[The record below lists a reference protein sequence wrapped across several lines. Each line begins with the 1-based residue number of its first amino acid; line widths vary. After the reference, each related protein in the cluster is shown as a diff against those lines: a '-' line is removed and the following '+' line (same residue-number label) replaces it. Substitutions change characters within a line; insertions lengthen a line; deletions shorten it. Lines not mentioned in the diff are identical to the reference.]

1 MTHVRGLLSEQAG
14 SPTRKGRKVPI
25 TLRIDEARFHKLTLL
40 AEAENRT
47 PTNYVETAL
56 LRDMAAKEEA
66 ARMITMLAPADVA
79 DTAPAA
85 LLRTEGESDERYA
98 ERSLLFD
105 RLFAIPDSD
114 D

>member
-1 MTHVRGLLSEQAG
+1 MTRARGSLSKQAA
-14 SPTRKGRKVPI
+14 SPTRKVPI

-56 LRDMAAKEEA
+56 LRDMAAQEEA
-66 ARMITMLAPADVA
+66 ARTITMLVPADAINAV
-79 DTAPAA
+79 PAA
-85 LLRTEGESDERYA
+85 LLRTDGESDERYA

-105 RLFAIPDSD
+105 RLFAIPDVD

>member
-1 MTHVRGLLSEQAG
+1 MTS
-14 SPTRKGRKVPI
+14 TRNSTSIPRKVPI

-66 ARMITMLAPADVA
+66 ARAITMFVAPEAA
-79 DTAPAA
+79 TATPGP
-85 LLRTEGESDERYA
+85 LLRSEGESDDRYA
-98 ERSLLFD
+98 ERSSLFD
-105 RLFAIPDSD
+105 RLFAIPDNGDS
-114 D
+114 

>member
-1 MTHVRGLLSEQAG
+1 
-14 SPTRKGRKVPI
+14 
-25 TLRIDEARFHKLTLL
+25 LRIDEIRFRKLALL

-66 ARMITMLAPADVA
+66 ARVITMLVPDE
-79 DTAPAA
+79 AA
-85 LLRTEGESDERYA
+85 SASPGKLLRSEGESDERYA

-105 RLFAIPDSD
+105 RLFDIPDSD
-114 D
+114 S

>member
-1 MTHVRGLLSEQAG
+1 MTSARN
-14 SPTRKGRKVPI
+14 PTSASRKVPI

-66 ARMITMLAPADVA
+66 TRVITMLVP
-79 DTAPAA
+79 PEAA
-85 LLRTEGESDERYA
+85 GATPGVLLRSEGESDDRYA

-114 D
+114 DS

>member
-1 MTHVRGLLSEQAG
+1 MSMASTRRPNSASG
-14 SPTRKGRKVPI
+14 TRKGRKVPI
-25 TLRIDEARFHKLTLL
+25 TLRIDEDRFEKLSLL

-47 PTNYVETAL
+47 PANYAETAL

-66 ARMITMLAPADVA
+66 ARVITMLVP
-79 DTAPAA
+79 PEAA
-85 LLRTEGESDERYA
+85 STTPGMLLRSEGESDDRYA

-105 RLFAIPDSD
+105 RLFAIPDCD

>member
-1 MTHVRGLLSEQAG
+1 
-14 SPTRKGRKVPI
+14 
-25 TLRIDEARFHKLTLL
+25 LRIDEARFHKLTLL

-56 LRDMAAKEEA
+56 LRDMAAKEDA
-66 ARMITMLAPADVA
+66 ARVITMLVP
-79 DTAPAA
+79 PEAA
-85 LLRTEGESDERYA
+85 SATPGVLLRSEGESDDRYA

-114 D
+114 DS